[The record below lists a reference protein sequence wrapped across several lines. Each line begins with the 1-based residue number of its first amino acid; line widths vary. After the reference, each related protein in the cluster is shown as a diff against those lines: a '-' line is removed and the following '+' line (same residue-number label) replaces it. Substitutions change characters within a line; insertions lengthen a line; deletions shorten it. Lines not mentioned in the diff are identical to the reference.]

1 MNSLLQKRI
10 LTGLILFGLVAFLIW
25 QGGLWIAGGI
35 LVIVLLALW
44 EYGALMKKLLEG
56 VDTWIL
62 FPPGIGIIGAVTWRV
77 ETGEDYLPVVLFLGL
92 LLILIF
98 NIKRGP
104 AGYFLRVA
112 LLVFGLFYI
121 PFTLSHALLLRGGV
135 AISSF
140 NPWHLIWAPL
150 LVTWVTDIAAFF
162 IGSTWGKTPL
172 SPAISPKK
180 SVEGALGGGIL
191 GIGVLLIL
199 ALILQWP
206 LLPFLVLGILMVITG
221 QLGDLVESCI
231 KRNAGA
237 KDSGNILPG
246 HGGFLDRIDSVII
259 NLPLAYYF
267 MVFFL

>member
-1 MNSLLQKRI
+1 MLQKRI
-10 LTGLILFGLVAFLIW
+10 ITGVILFGLVAFLIW
-25 QGGLWIAGGI
+25 QGGFWIAGGI
-35 LVIVLLALW
+35 LLIVILALN
-44 EYGALMKKLLEG
+44 EYGALIANLLEE
-56 VDTWIL
+56 VDTWL
-62 FPPGIGIIGAVTWRV
+62 LYPAGIGIIGAVTWRV
-77 ETGEDYLPVVLFLGL
+77 ETGEDYLPVVLFMGL

-98 NIKRGP
+98 NIRRGP
-104 AGYFLRVA
+104 VGYFYRVA
-112 LLVFGLFYI
+112 LLAFGLFYI
-121 PFTLSHALLLRGGV
+121 PFTLGHAMLLRGGV

-162 IGSTWGKTPL
+162 IGSKWGKTPL
-172 SPAISPKK
+172 APSISPKK
-180 SVEGALGGGIL
+180 SVEGALGGGLL
-191 GIGVLLIL
+191 GIGVVLIL
-199 ALILQWP
+199 ALILNWP
-206 LLPFLVLGILMVITG
+206 LLPFLVLGIIMVITG
-221 QLGDLVESCI
+221 QLGDLVESCM